1 MILCECFSSK
11 FFYIIHM
18 QGWWSLLR
26 WTANVSSFFLSL
38 SVELDAY
45 TKNVLTAV
53 LNRFPS
59 E

>member
-1 MILCECFSSK
+1 MLV
-11 FFYIIHM
+11 
-18 QGWWSLLR
+18 L
-26 WTANVSSFFLSL
+26 FFLSL